1 MLPDGR
7 RLGAHLPLGGGM
19 VVAVERAQAIG
30 LDTLQIFS
38 DNPTAWRRRAEPPRE
53 LAAYRARLVEFGL
66 GPIAIHAA
74 YLVNLA
80 GPDDMFHV
88 QSVDVLRH
96 ELTVAP
102 SFGARFVNVHTGSHK
117 GSGLD
122 GGIARIAEGIATA
135 FADVPDGPDAAVL
148 VLENSAGGGGG
159 IGVDVNELADLLDA
173 IAQRGVARDRVALCL
188 DTAHLWG
195 AGHPIDTAE
204 GVDRLIGELGQ
215 RVGIERVAMIHLNDS
230 KAELGSRM
238 DRHEHLGAGA
248 IGAPGLAR
256 ILTHPD
262 LQHATYYL
270 ETPGMD
276 EGYDAVNAGRAHD
289 LAEGRPLSI
298 LPPEAMTLPGARAR
312 TGPSVEPATHPKPTR
327 RKPGPTKPGPTKP
340 AFGKKAAKPAPAA
353 KSSRAAKSKAAG

>member
-19 VVAVERAQAIG
+19 VAAVNRAESIG

-53 LAAYRARLVEFGL
+53 LGAFRARLAEAGL
-66 GPIAIHAA
+66 GPIAIHAP

-80 GPDDMFHV
+80 GPDDLFHV
-88 QSVDVLRH
+88 KSIDVLRH

-102 SFGARFVNVHTGSHK
+102 TFGARFVNVHTGSHK
-117 GSGLD
+117 TSGLD
-122 GGIARIAEGIATA
+122 AGIARVADGIAVA
-135 FADVPDGPDAAVL
+135 LAGVPEAPDAAVL

-159 IGVDVNELADLLDA
+159 IGVDVAELASLLAA
-173 IAQRGVARDRVALCL
+173 IEARGVAPGRVSICL

-195 AGHPIDTAE
+195 AGQPIDTVA
-204 GVDRLIGELGQ
+204 GVDRLVAEFDATIGL
-215 RVGIERVAMIHLNDS
+215 ERLAMIHLNDS
-230 KAELGSRM
+230 KSELGSRM

-248 IGAPGLAR
+248 IGPVGLAR
-256 ILTHPD
+256 ILTHPG
-262 LQHATYYL
+262 LRLATYYL

-289 LAEGRPLSI
+289 LAEGRPLAP
-298 LPPEAMTLPGARAR
+298 LPPEAMNLPGARAR
-312 TGPSVEPATHPKPTR
+312 TGPSVEPALE
-327 RKPGPTKPGPTKP
+327 PG
-340 AFGKKAAKPAPAA
+340 AAEL
-353 KSSRAAKSKAAG
+353 AG